1 MHPQNSST
9 TTWLI
14 SWLAPRRARWG
25 RRLVWALG
33 GLALVWALLG
43 LAVPPLLKWQLE
55 KQGSAFLGRAVS
67 INKVLVK
74 PWSLEIVVEGARVAD
89 ASGQGEQLGWD
100 RLYIDAELQSL
111 VRLAPVL
118 DAIRLEGLR
127 VAVRHLGEGRY
138 DIDDVLQRLQAKPS
152 DPNAEP
158 ARFALFNLELVGGQ
172 GTFTDEPRGVIH
184 RLEGVR
190 LTVPFLSNLA
200 SKREVLTQP
209 RLAFSLNGSQFDSA
223 VQTTPFAKSHHTEA
237 SLDVPELNVAPY
249 LPYWPQAWGVRPQA
263 GTLHL
268 SLKVLFEQANDP
280 VVVLSGALGLS
291 GLKVAQRLDG
301 QDQDW
306 LAWDRL
312 DVGVQRFEPLGRQV
326 VLDHVRLQGPR
337 LALSRDA
344 AGRLNVERLLATL
357 LPTDRSEP
365 QPPARPGG
373 APWRVQVGEVSV
385 RGGAVGW
392 RDATT
397 RPAAALT
404 VSDWELSGGPWR
416 WPETAPA
423 PLSVQGRLN
432 GAPLSAKGEV
442 SDREARLRVE
452 AGPLPLPVVAPYVK
466 AALTP
471 DLDGQAQAA
480 FDLRWQAPAEGRAM
494 VLTIGALQARVDGM
508 RLKSGRQDL
517 AQWSRLQVEGG
528 DVDLSGRRVSLG
540 AVTLDGL
547 NLPVQ
552 RDAQGRWMVESWL
565 TSSRDMAA
573 QAETAPKAA
582 PWAVQVGKL
591 AVNGARLAWTD
602 RLPATPVR
610 LVISELTLNAQ
621 DIQPMAVRQAD
632 VPLALQARVASVSA
646 RRAEAGRLSVKAKLR
661 LPSEQS
667 GWRWSGQVQA
677 ERLPLQAV
685 EPYVSDR
692 LNLDL
697 QRADASFRGQVDASQ
712 QKRGVAISVSGDAA
726 LDDVRASTLSPAE
739 DLLLW
744 KSLQLRG
751 VSFKSM
757 PDEPLRLAVAETVL
771 SDYFARVIVAETGR
785 INLQDLVKPA
795 VAGDAS
801 AAGTGP
807 VPAAAG
813 PAPDIRFGPISLV
826 NGRVLFSDRFI
837 QPNYSANLNDLTGGI
852 SAFSSL
858 PAADEQAPALAD
870 LSLRGRAEGTAALE
884 ITGRLN
890 PLARPL
896 ALDVKGRVRD
906 LELPPLSPYSAKY
919 AGYGIQRGKLSVDVA
934 YRIEPSGQL
943 TASNQIVL
951 NQLTF
956 GDRIE
961 GSQAPNLPVKLA
973 VALLAD
979 RHGVIDINL
988 PISGSINDP
997 QFRLGPIIVRLV
1009 LNLIGKA
1016 ITSPFS
1022 LIASAFSGGGAEQGL
1037 VAFAPGRAELADA
1050 AREQLNA
1057 VAKALQDRP
1066 ALVLTVVGQSDMEA
1080 ERGAYQRARLDEQVK
1095 AEKRRALARSGGS
1108 VPSSVTVSAE
1118 EYPALLR
1125 EVYRRADIPKPRNWL
1140 GMAKDIPL
1148 GEMEALLLAAT
1159 PVSDNAMRE
1168 LAVARAVTVKEH
1180 LAEQKVPEDR
1190 LFIGAPVL
1198 KAADKAWAPRVELQI
1213 APR

>member
-1 MHPQNSST
+1 MRPQTSP
-9 TTWLI
+9 LI
-14 SWLAPRRARWG
+14 TRLSSWLAPRRRQWG
-25 RRLVWALG
+25 RRLAWVSG
-33 GLALVWALLG
+33 GLVVLWALLG
-43 LAVPPLLKWQLE
+43 LALPPLLKWQVE
-55 KQGSAFLGRAVS
+55 KQGSAALGRAVS
-67 INKVLVK
+67 VDKVSLT
-74 PWSLEIVVEGARVAD
+74 PWSLEMVVEGLRVAD

-111 VRLAPVL
+111 VRFAPVM

-138 DIDDVLQRLQAKPS
+138 DIDDVLERLQAKPS
-152 DPNAEP
+152 APDAEP

-172 GTFTDEPRGVIH
+172 GTFIDEPLGLTHRVDGVH
-184 RLEGVR
+184 

-200 SKREVLTQP
+200 SKREVITQP
-209 RLAFSLNGSQFDSA
+209 RLAFTLNGSQFDSA
-223 VQTTPFAKSHHTEA
+223 LQTTPFAQSHHTEA
-237 SLDVPELNVAPY
+237 SLDVPALDVSPY
-249 LPYWPQAWGVRPQA
+249 LPYWPKAWGVRPQA

-280 VVVLSGALGLS
+280 VVVLSGGLGLS

-301 QDQDW
+301 QEQDW

-312 DVGVQRFEPLGRQV
+312 EVGVQRFEPFARVLT
-326 VLDHVRLQGPR
+326 LDHVRLQGPR
-337 LALSRDA
+337 LGLSRDA
-344 AGRLNVERLLATL
+344 SGRLNVERLLATL
-357 LPTDRSEP
+357 MPTP
-365 QPPARPGG
+365 RPG
-373 APWRVQVGEVSV
+373 AQKAAPPSASPWRVQLAEVSV
-385 RGGAVGW
+385 RAGVVDW

-404 VSDWELSGGPWR
+404 LSDGELSGGPWR

-423 PLSVQGRLN
+423 PLSVQARLN
-432 GAPLSAKGEV
+432 GAPVLAKGDV

-452 AGPLPLPVVAPYVK
+452 AGPLPLSAVGPYVK
-466 AALTP
+466 EALVP
-471 DLDGQAQAA
+471 DLEGRAQAA
-480 FDLRWQAPAEGRAM
+480 FDLVWRAPAEGRAM
-494 VLTIGALQARVDGM
+494 ALTLSALQARVDGM
-508 RLKSGRQDL
+508 RLRSGREDL
-517 AQWSRLQVEGG
+517 VQWARLQV
-528 DVDLSGRRVSLG
+528 DDAVLDLPGRRVALG

-552 RDAQGRWMVESWL
+552 RDAQGRWMAERWL
-565 TSSRDMAA
+565 PSGREAA
-573 QAETAPKAA
+573 QARQATPTAA
-582 PWAVQVGKL
+582 PWSVQVGKL

-602 RLPATPVR
+602 RLPATPVQ
-610 LVISELTLNAQ
+610 LVLSELNLSAQ
-621 DIQPMAVRQAD
+621 GLQPMAARQAD
-632 VPLALQARVASVSA
+632 VPITLQARVASVSA
-646 RRAEAGRLSVKAKLR
+646 RRAEAGRLSVKSVVR
-661 LPSEQS
+661 LPSAQA

-685 EPYVSDR
+685 EPYVSER

-697 QRADASFRGQVDASQ
+697 QRADASFRGRVEAFQH
-712 QKRGVAISVSGDAA
+712 KRGVAVSVAGDAV

-751 VSFKSM
+751 VNFKLT
-757 PDEPLRLAVAETVL
+757 PDEPLRLAVAETML

-795 VAGDAS
+795 PAGGAD
-801 AAGTGP
+801 TNQQ
-807 VPAAAG
+807 PATAG
-813 PAPDIRFGPISLV
+813 PPPDIRFGPISLV

-837 QPNYSANLNDLTGGI
+837 QPNYSANLNELSGGI

-858 PAADEQAPALAD
+858 PAAGEQAPALAD

-979 RHGVIDINL
+979 RNGVIDINL

-1022 LIASAFSGGGAEQGL
+1022 LIASAFSGGHAEQGL
-1037 VAFAPGRAELADA
+1037 VPFEAGRADLGDA

-1057 VAKALQDRP
+1057 VAKALQVRP
-1066 ALVLTVVGQSDMEA
+1066 ALVLTVVGQSDLEA
-1080 ERGAYQRARLDEQVK
+1080 ERNAYQRARLDEQVR
-1095 AEKRRALARSGGS
+1095 AEKRRALARAGGA
-1108 VPSSVTVSAE
+1108 VPQQVTVSTE

-1125 EVYRRADIPKPRNWL
+1125 EVYRRADIPKPRNLL
-1140 GMAKDIPL
+1140 GMAKDIPQA
-1148 GEMEALLLAAT
+1148 EMEALLLAAT

-1168 LAVARAVTVKEH
+1168 LAVARAVAVKEH

-1198 KAADKAWAPRVELQI
+1198 KAADQAWAPRVELQI

>member
-1 MHPQNSST
+1 MDPQNSPHT
-9 TTWLI
+9 TRLL
-14 SWLAPRRARWG
+14 SWLALRRARWS
-25 RRLVWALG
+25 RRLLWALA
-33 GLALVWALLG
+33 GLALIWALLG

-55 KQGSAFLGRAVS
+55 KQGSAYLGRAVS
-67 INKVLVK
+67 IKQVSVK
-74 PWSLEIVVEGARVAD
+74 PWSLEMVVEGARVAD
-89 ASGQGEQLGWD
+89 ASGQGEQLAWD

-118 DAIRLEGLR
+118 DAVRLEGLR
-127 VAVRHLGEGRY
+127 VAVRHQGEGRY
-138 DIDDVLQRLQAKPS
+138 DIDDVLERLQAKPS

-158 ARFALFNLELVGGQ
+158 ARFALFNLELVDGQ
-172 GTFTDEPRGVIH
+172 GTFTDEPRGVTH
-184 RLEGVR
+184 RLEGVH

-223 VQTTPFAKSHHTEA
+223 LQTTPFATSHHTEA
-237 SLDVPELNVAPY
+237 SLEVPELDVAPY
-249 LPYWPQAWGVRPQA
+249 LPYWPQAWGIRPQV

-268 SLKVLFEQANDP
+268 SLKVLFEQAKDP

-312 DVGVQRFEPLGRQV
+312 DVGVQRLEPLARQV
-326 VLDHVRLQGPR
+326 ALDHVRLQAPR

-344 AGRLNVERLLATL
+344 SGRLNVERLLATVM
-357 LPTDRSEP
+357 PAPRSEP

-385 RGGAVGW
+385 RGGAIGW

-404 VSDWELSGGPWR
+404 VSDWELSAGPLR
-416 WPETAPA
+416 WPETTPA
-423 PLSVQGRLN
+423 PLSVQARLN

-442 SDREARLRVE
+442 SDREAHLHVE

-466 AALTP
+466 AALAP

-480 FDLRWQAPAEGRAM
+480 FDLHWQAPAEGRAM
-494 VLTIGALQARVDGM
+494 ALMIGALQARVEGM

-528 DVDLSGRRVSLG
+528 EVDLSGRRVSLG
-540 AVTLDGL
+540 AVALDGL

-552 RDAQGRWMVESWL
+552 RDAQGRWMAESWL
-565 TSSRDMAA
+565 VPTRETAA
-573 QAETAPKAA
+573 VAEAAPKAA
-582 PWAVQVGKL
+582 PWVVQVGKL
-591 AVNGARLAWTD
+591 AVNGARVAWTD
-602 RLPATPVR
+602 RLPATPVQ
-610 LVISELTLNAQ
+610 LVISELNLSAQ
-621 DIQPMAVRQAD
+621 DLQPMAVRQAE
-632 VPLALQARVASVSA
+632 VPLSLQARVASVSA

-661 LPSEQS
+661 LPSVQL

-712 QKRGVAISVSGDAA
+712 QKRGVAISVVGDAA

-751 VSFKSM
+751 VSVKLV

-795 VAGDAS
+795 
-801 AAGTGP
+801 AAG
-807 VPAAAG
+807 PAPAAGASQPPAAG

-858 PAADEQAPALAD
+858 PAAGEQAPALAD

-890 PLARPL
+890 PLAKPL

-934 YRIEPSGQL
+934 YRVEPSGQL

-1037 VAFAPGRAELADA
+1037 VPFPAGRAELADA

-1080 ERGAYQRARLDEQVK
+1080 ERSAYQRARLDEQVK
-1095 AEKRRALARSGGS
+1095 AEKRRALARAGGS

-1125 EVYRRADIPKPRNWL
+1125 EVYRRADIPKPRNLL

-1148 GEMEALLLAAT
+1148 AEMEALLLAAT

-1168 LAVARAVTVKEH
+1168 LAVARAVAVKEH

-1190 LFIGAPVL
+1190 LFIGAPLL